1 MCGLIESSGVRG
13 ACGIVGERR
22 GADGC
27 GSLTTAVSPG
37 HVLAACVASLVIAAS
52 LGGVCVQNG
61 SGRLRASPGAP
72 PPVSLADGP
81 LVARGAV
88 TGPRSSFGV
97 QEVRVGEG
105 WAGRGGELFA
115 EDSLLCEAVIV

>member
-37 HVLAACVASLVIAAS
+37 HVLAACVASLVIAAG
-52 LGGVCVQNG
+52 LRGVGVQNG

-81 LVARGAV
+81 LVAREAV

-97 QEVRVGEG
+97 QEVRAGDEG
-105 WAGRGGELFA
+105 WSGRGGELFA
-115 EDSLLCEAVIV
+115 DDLLLDEVIV

>member
-1 MCGLIESSGVRG
+1 MYGLIELSGERG

-27 GSLTTAVSPG
+27 GSLTTAVSPA

-52 LGGVCVQNG
+52 LCGVCVQNG

-72 PPVSLADGP
+72 PPVSLADGR

-88 TGPRSSFGV
+88 SGPRSALDAVMLTWGMSWSLG
-97 QEVRVGEG
+97 
-105 WAGRGGELFA
+105 GRELFA
-115 EDSLLCEAVIV
+115 DDSSQCEAVIV